1 MSIKFKS
8 FCDYRSHARATLRAT
23 KQAEEFIEENNIEY
37 INIKDIKFS
46 VDSEGDE
53 HILLVYLE
61 ENNNEKQ

>member
-8 FCDYRSHARATLRAT
+8 FRDRFSYSRPSVNAT
-23 KQAEEFIEENNIEY
+23 KRAEEFIEENNIKY

-46 VDSEGDE
+46 VDSEGAE

-61 ENNNEKQ
+61 ENNNEEQ